1 MNILFFI
8 KPKAEVAYIDDH
20 DSLRQAMEKME
31 HHQYTA
37 IPLLSR
43 AGTYIGTITEGDLLW
58 YCKNQLSFNL
68 KTSESISITDL
79 PRRASYQPVKA
90 NSNMEDLIS
99 LAMDQNFVPVTDDTG
114 HFIGIITRKALIDF
128 TYNKLCEYRR
138 DSQKQLS

>member
-1 MNILFFI
+1 MNILFFL
-8 KPKAEVAYIDDH
+8 KPKAEVAYIENH

-37 IPLLSR
+37 IPLLSH

-58 YCKNQLSFNL
+58 YCKNQLAFDL
-68 KTSESISITDL
+68 KASESIPITDL
-79 PRRASYQPVKA
+79 PRRADYQPVKA

-128 TYNKLCEYRR
+128 TYNKLCEYR
-138 DSQKQLS
+138 SKNQT